1 MNKLMIWATACMLP
15 VLSSAQTSYHIKGQL
30 PAGHQAIKAVMSYP
44 PDDKGGEYKSDTALI
59 KNGQFGFS
67 GKIGRPQLAELNLIM
82 PRSKAKPDRQ
92 KSSDE
97 SGSMKNVG
105 LFYLD
110 GDIHVTFDREGMASY
125 RGGGNE
131 QKAWEYYGA
140 EVSKRSKASD
150 KNTDGIAL
158 FAGATREV
166 IRIYPDSYV
175 GVDLLDIFTQG
186 AINPDLVGPMYDGL
200 SKRMQ
205 QSEKVLNWKPK
216 LDKARDLV
224 SGNVVAPEFT
234 LNDADGHSV
243 SLSAYRGNYVL
254 VDFWASWCVPCRQ
267 ENPNVL
273 AAYEKYKDKNFKIL
287 GISLD
292 TEKRLWLKAINED
305 KLPWKQVCDFKAEQG
320 KAAKAYEISS
330 IPSNVLIDPN
340 GKIVGRNLR
349 GADLHDRLAEL
360 FK

>member
-1 MNKLMIWATACMLP
+1 MNRLMIWAAVCMLP
-15 VLSSAQTSYHIKGQL
+15 VLSNAQTTYHIEGQL
-30 PAGHQAIKAVMSYP
+30 PTGHQAVKAVMSYP

-59 KNGQFGFS
+59 TNGQFGFS

-97 SGSMKNVG
+97 GGNMKNVG

-110 GDIHVTFDREGMASY
+110 GDINVTFDREGMASY
-125 RGGGNE
+125 AGGGNE
-131 QKAWEYYGA
+131 QKAWQYYGS
-140 EVSKRSKASD
+140 EVSKRSKAAD
-150 KNTDGIAL
+150 ENTDGIAL
-158 FAGATREV
+158 VADAARDV
-166 IRIYPDSYV
+166 IRNYPDSYV
-175 GVDLLDIFTQG
+175 SVDLLDIFIQA

-205 QSEKVLNWKPK
+205 QSEKVLKWKPK

-224 SGNVVAPEFT
+224 SGNVEAPDFT
-234 LNDADGHSV
+234 INDTQGKPV

-273 AAYEKYKDKNFKIL
+273 AAYEKYKDKGFKVL

-292 TEKRLWLKAINED
+292 TDRKLWLKAIKED
-305 KLPWKQVCDFKAEQG
+305 KLPWRQVCDFKADQG

-340 GKIVGRNLR
+340 GKIVGKDLR
-349 GADLHDRLAEL
+349 GGELHDRLAAL
-360 FK
+360 IK

>member
-1 MNKLMIWATACMLP
+1 MIWATACMLP
-15 VLSSAQTSYHIKGQL
+15 ALSNAQTTYHIKGQL
-30 PAGHQAIKAVMSYP
+30 PTGYQAIKAVMSYP

-82 PRSKAKPDRQ
+82 PRSKVKPDRQ

-97 SGSMKNVG
+97 SSNMKNVA

-110 GDIHVTFDREGMASY
+110 GDINVTFDREGMASY
-125 RGGGNE
+125 TGGGNE
-131 QKAWEYYGA
+131 QKAWEYYGS
-140 EVSKRSKASD
+140 EVSKRSKAAD

-175 GVDLLDIFTQG
+175 SVDLLDIFTQA

-216 LDKARDLV
+216 LDKAKNLV
-224 SGNVVAPEFT
+224 SGNVVAPDFT
-234 LNDADGHSV
+234 LNDTDGHPV

-292 TEKRLWLKAINED
+292 TEKKLWLKAINED

-330 IPSNVLIDPN
+330 IPSNVLIDPS
-340 GKIVGRNLR
+340 GKIVGKDLR
-349 GADLHDRLAEL
+349 GAELHNRLAEL
-360 FK
+360 IK